1 MAFTHT
7 NSRGQT
13 YVLHRR
19 TTEQA
24 NGQKRVLHYF
34 SRDAGPDAI
43 DAVPAGYT
51 VVEAKTGLPLLKRA

>member
-1 MAFTHT
+1 MSFAYT

-19 TTEQA
+19 NAALA
-24 NGQKRVLHYF
+24 NGQTRVLHYF
-34 SRDAGPDAI
+34 SRTAGPSAI

-51 VVEAKTGLPLLKRA
+51 VVEAKTGLPLLKRT